1 MAKATIRAK
10 KPATADPLARLRDNM
25 RQLQRDAERV
35 LSRTRK
41 QAAGLI
47 SRDQKRALD
56 RLVDQARRLRSD
68 FEKRAQ
74 RAQKEIES
82 RAERMLVGVES
93 QVAKRLEPLL
103 RRLDVPTR
111 KEVHALTK
119 RVAQLEK
126 QHKGAPGHSAV
137 APSAA
142 PVGGEPL

>member
-1 MAKATIRAK
+1 MAKAKARTKRSVA
-10 KPATADPLARLRDNM
+10 ADPLARLRNNM

-35 LSRTRK
+35 LGRTRK
-41 QAAGLI
+41 QASGLI

-82 RAERMLVGVES
+82 RAERMLAGVES
-93 QVAKRLEPLL
+93 QVVKRLEPLL

-111 KEVHALTK
+111 KELQTLN
-119 RVAQLEK
+119 RRIAQLEK
-126 QHKGAPGHSAV
+126 QHKAGTERSVSPSTTAPL
-137 APSAA
+137 
-142 PVGGEPL
+142 GGDQF